1 MPTYTQIGSVVSV
14 GALGATDITFSAI
27 PATYTDLVLKVSVRS
42 DRVAAISDGLLLKFN
57 GSASTYSDRYL
68 QGGGSGSPSSG
79 ASPFGTTRIYTGEM
93 NTNGSTASTFS
104 SFDIYIPNYTASTN
118 KSLSSDSVMEQN
130 ATTAYATLVAGLWS
144 NSAAITSIQ
153 LTFSNSTTFVQYS
166 TAYLYGVSN
175 A

>member
-1 MPTYTQIGSVVSV
+1 MPTFTQIGTAVTV
-14 GALGATDITFSAI
+14 GALGATSIDFTAI
-27 PATYTDLVLKVSVRS
+27 PSTYTDLVLKVSVRS

-57 GSASTYSDRYL
+57 GSASTYSDRFL
-68 QGGGSGSPSSG
+68 QGGGSGAPSSG
-79 ASPFGTTRIYTGEM
+79 TSPFGTTRIYTGEM

-144 NSAAITSIQ
+144 TSAAITSIQ